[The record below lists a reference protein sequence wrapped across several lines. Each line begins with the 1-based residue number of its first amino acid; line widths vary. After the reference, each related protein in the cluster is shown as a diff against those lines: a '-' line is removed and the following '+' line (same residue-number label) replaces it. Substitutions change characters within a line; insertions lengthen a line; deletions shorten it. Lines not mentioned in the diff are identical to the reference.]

1 MSFCRRENFRNFE
14 KRKQKFAEEE
24 YQTWKHFFD
33 MFWNVSLSFML
44 FFNFSKM
51 WFADNAGICRPTL
64 LLQETQSL
72 ACTLRILFK
81 MSADESRSEDWT
93 QIHNELTNV
102 CKEALTYFLTLQRE
116 EHLEAWTCLLLLMI
130 TRIYKMPNDKV
141 SYSTA
146 ISDSQKVNC
155 LFTKWTLCMHTRV
168 AVSAGYYRCG

>member
-1 MSFCRRENFRNFE
+1 MS
-14 KRKQKFAEEE
+14 
-24 YQTWKHFFD
+24 TG
-33 MFWNVSLSFML
+33 NVGM
-44 FFNFSKM
+44 
-51 WFADNAGICRPTL
+51 CRPTL

-93 QIHNELTNV
+93 QIHNELTSV

-141 SYSTA
+141 SWLYVMVYGRKVEISGQSTST
-146 ISDSQKVNC
+146 IYHHFLNC
-155 LFTKWTLCMHTRV
+155 HSYC
-168 AVSAGYYRCG
+168 VSVRKGNFHSIPSGLLS